1 MTSRLRK
8 AAPLLVTG
16 LAAIGLGAVLYTV
29 ALTYFLSE
37 EQDRL
42 SNRNS
47 LYAATLIDALER
59 FQYLPTIVAE
69 DRRISAALGG
79 ATDQANARLVEL
91 ARRTGV
97 EAIYLMDPTGF
108 TIAASNHAEAGSF
121 LGQNY
126 GFRPYFRAAI
136 EGGIGEFYAIGA
148 TTLRPGYFIA
158 APVRIG
164 GRISAVVAVKLDL
177 NTLPQT
183 WADSGE
189 VVLVANADGVVVLS
203 SDEEL
208 RYRSLA
214 PIPQK
219 RMQEIAAERQ
229 FGREDL
235 KPLVWRTD
243 DDGGAVLEG
252 DRFVHVAA
260 PLNRRG
266 WTLHVLHDR
275 SRVEERALLAL
286 IVYGVV
292 LALAALAYVYARSR
306 RISAALRSSQ
316 DLNERLEAE
325 ISERK
330 AAETTLQRTQNEL
343 ARSERLAA
351 LGRLAAS
358 VTHELGQP
366 LSAMRNYLAAADV
379 TGETAELGGRLEAVV
394 KRMETTTKQLRS
406 FARQGDEALTA
417 VDLSAVLT
425 NAIDLTAHDF
435 RAAGVAMDFTE
446 PNMPVRVHGD
456 AQRLEQVCINL
467 LRNAM
472 LAVDGADSKRVTA
485 KIIVSD
491 GVSLTITDT
500 GPGVGDA
507 TIEALAEPFFTTRE
521 AGMGLGLAIS
531 SAIIKEHG
539 GVLRAGNGANG
550 GAGFAVDLPLE
561 ETS

>member
-8 AAPLLVTG
+8 AAPIFATG
-16 LAAIGLGAVLYTV
+16 LAAIGLGAMLYAA
-29 ALTYFLSE
+29 ALAYFLTE

-42 SNRNS
+42 SSRNS

-59 FQYLPTIVAE
+59 FQYLPTILAE

-79 ATDQANARLVEL
+79 AADQANARLVEL

-97 EAIYLMDPTGF
+97 EAIYLMDPTGL
-108 TIAASNHAEAGSF
+108 TIAASNHAETGSF

-136 EGGIGEFYAIGA
+136 QGQIGEFYAIGA

-158 APVRIG
+158 APVRIA

-177 NTLPQT
+177 NSLPQT

-203 SDEEL
+203 SDETL
-208 RYRSLA
+208 RYRSLVQ
-214 PIPQK
+214 IPAS

-235 KPLVWRTD
+235 RPLAWRTD

-275 SRVEERALLAL
+275 SRVEERALLVL

-330 AAETTLQRTQNEL
+330 AAETTLRRTQTEL
-343 ARSERLAA
+343 AQSERLAA

-379 TGETAELGGRLEAVV
+379 TGETADLSDRLEPVV
-394 KRMETTTKQLRS
+394 NRMETTTKQLRA
-406 FARQGDEALTA
+406 FARQGDEAL
-417 VDLSAVLT
+417 S
-425 NAIDLTAHDF
+425 AIDLCAVISGAIDLIAHDF
-435 RAAGVAMDFTE
+435 QAAGVKLGFEA
-446 PNMPVRVHGD
+446 P
-456 AQRLEQVCINL
+456 
-467 LRNAM
+467 
-472 LAVDGADSKRVTA
+472 
-485 KIIVSD
+485 VSD
-491 GVSLTITDT
+491 VSTFGTD
-500 GPGVGDA
+500 
-507 TIEALAEPFFTTRE
+507 
-521 AGMGLGLAIS
+521 
-531 SAIIKEHG
+531 
-539 GVLRAGNGANG
+539 LR
-550 GAGFAVDLPLE
+550 F
-561 ETS
+561 S